1 MNICRAPN
9 ILKKQNFQ
17 IKKSFIHSEMILIFL
32 IKITNMQRIFG
43 KKYIKTLGEYHD
55 FYLKTDVLLLA
66 DVFEAFRKVCLENY
80 RLDPAWYFTS
90 PRLAWDAMLK
100 KTGVKLEL
108 LTDIY
113 MLLFY
118 KRWNFNDSK
127 KAFSIK
133 Q

>member
-1 MNICRAPN
+1 MNICRAQN

-80 RLDPAWYFTS
+80 RLYPAWYFTS

-108 LTDIY
+108 LTDID

-118 KRWNFNDSK
+118 
-127 KAFSIK
+127 
-133 Q
+133 